1 MKKLSIAVFFV
12 LGVQSDQSIRCI
24 CVHFEVSSTGSQ
36 KQSKAKKKRNI
47 YNKHK
52 YVYKVL
58 KYNYTLIMTNN
69 NDDDNNLVVMKTFLP
84 ALILS

>member
-1 MKKLSIAVFFV
+1 MQSSLYWGFSQTSQYDVYVYTLKYL
-12 LGVQSDQSIRCI
+12 VQ
-24 CVHFEVSSTGSQ
+24 VA
-36 KQSKAKKKRNI
+36 KNKARLKRKEIFTINTK
-47 YNKHK
+47 N
-52 YVYKVL
+52 VYKVL